1 MLISFEDLSWS
12 KICSVQLRQH
22 STYDSAEKYD
32 ILPNSV
38 GDNRNQA
45 DRWSA
50 GMLTHQ
56 KR

>member
-1 MLISFEDLSWS
+1 MLMGFEDLSWS
-12 KICSVQLRQH
+12 KICSAQLRQH